1 MTGKNA
7 PVTDTELQILDV
19 LWSSGPLRIRDI
31 TRAMY
36 PGGRPSEYATVQSLL
51 ERLESKGYI
60 HRDRS
65 SFAHIFSAC
74 VERTAFIGS
83 QLQEMADR
91 VCEGSLTPILLSLV
105 EKVHLGERERR
116 DLIRLIESAPE
127 AASGDEDAS
136 GGRSDA

>member
-31 TRAMY
+31 TRALY

-83 QLQEMADR
+83 QLQDKR
-91 VCEGSLTPILLSLV
+91 RLTNYVLKITKYKRKLPFDV
-105 EKVHLGERERR
+105 RAQRERR
-116 DLIRLIESAPE
+116 IWACTNR
-127 AASGDEDAS
+127 
-136 GGRSDA
+136 RV